1 MKHKDRD
8 YGMQETVKKVSF
20 KFKEFY
26 FVLLLLIKKQ
36 QKMVRNLGLN
46 LPVNRF
52 WLEPPRGN
60 WLRVW

>member
-26 FVLLLLIKKQ
+26 FVLLLSIKKQ
-36 QKMVRNLGLN
+36 QKIGLN

-60 WLRVW
+60 WPRVW